1 MNIYVSHLSWGTKGD
16 SLQNLFSQ
24 YGEVSSANV
33 ITDRE
38 TGRSRGFGF
47 VEMPNDDRRPGCD
60 RRARRHRLRRQDHR
74 GQCRKTE
81 GRQACRRLRRRQPW
95 RRLRRRLRRQQ
106 EILIFHD
113 GIYHP
118 CFMRLRQGSLFA
130 RSVRATGSSPEGA
143 AYRKGAGGRRGI
155 GRKGETAGR
164 TGRGCQAGAPGD
176 HTRISP
182 ESRRG

>member
-47 VEMPNDDRRPGCD
+47 VEMPND
-60 RRARRHRLRRQDHR
+60 AE
-74 GQCRKTE
+74 GQAAIDALDGTDFEGKTIGVNVAKPK

-95 RRLRRRLRRQQ
+95 RRLRRQQ
-106 EILIFHD
+106 EILIFHEEYITPASCD
-113 GIYHP
+113 
-118 CFMRLRQGSLFA
+118 
-130 RSVRATGSSPEGA
+130 
-143 AYRKGAGGRRGI
+143 
-155 GRKGETAGR
+155 
-164 TGRGCQAGAPGD
+164 
-176 HTRISP
+176 
-182 ESRRG
+182 